1 VYEFIKTEQTDNIGI
16 IVLNR
21 PDVLN
26 AWHRPMRDEMAEAL
40 GNYENDPAIRAI
52 ILTGTGNRAF
62 CAGQDFGEAKNF
74 DPQGAERWIEEW
86 RSLYGLIRSLSIP
99 LIAALNGVAAG
110 SGFQVALLADIR
122 IGHPGVT
129 MGQPEIN
136 SGILS
141 ITGPWIMREMLGL
154 SRTIELTLTG
164 RMMAAEECRDIG
176 LIHKLVARE
185 DLMDEAV
192 SLARELAAKP
202 AVAMRL
208 DKKRFREVTEASF
221 QEALDAAVRYHHES
235 YATGEPQATMENF
248 LEEHAA
254 RRNNAVE

>member
-1 VYEFIKTEQTDNIGI
+1 VYEFIKTEQLDNIGI
-16 IVLNR
+16 ITLNR

-26 AWHRPMRDEMAEAL
+26 AWHKPMRDEIYEAL
-40 GNYENDPAIRAI
+40 ENYENDPAIRAI
-52 ILTGTGNRAF
+52 ILTGTGDRAF
-62 CAGQDFGEAKNF
+62 CAGQDFGEAKHF

-86 RSLYGLIRSLSIP
+86 RRLYGLIRSLSIP

-164 RMMAAEECRDIG
+164 RMMEARECWDIG
-176 LIHKLVARE
+176 LIHKLVDRK
-185 DLMDEAV
+185 DLMDEAI
-192 SLARELAAKP
+192 SMARMLANKP

-235 YATGEPQATMENF
+235 YATGEPQTTMENF
-248 LEEHAA
+248 LEQRAA
-254 RRNNAVE
+254 RREDGGD